1 MFTGLT
7 RQLNFGNYLIGEI
20 IPEDHELVKLKKIID
35 WEKMNKIYSECYRSK
50 KGNATKR
57 SDTVLGLFIL
67 RHLYRKPYRI
77 MIDELHVNLAYMD
90 FCSVSSEEIIDM
102 KRKGKRIIDHSSLI
116 KIKQRIGHERF
127 ERIVKI
133 FTRELIEKG
142 FIDGRYMFSDTTSLE
157 KNIIYPT
164 DVSLLKRVIEEAEAV
179 VQKVRYKKEI
189 IKSEVIKK
197 ADQISKI
204 YYSSSKK
211 TKEMLQATCKELVQ
225 IAEKTVKKAGEIIK
239 LESVKS
245 KKYLV
250 ERYEKIKEV
259 GEKIIQQTKEYHLDG
274 KKIHDRIVNYYE
286 DHARS
291 LPKGKVGKPVEFG
304 DKLRIDMSGNGYVTN
319 YKLYTGNP
327 SEITMLEESIE
338 KHKNVFKEKFR
349 AAGFDR
355 AFYDES
361 KIDGFEKEY
370 NVMLAIPHKKDRS
383 KPMGKRKEKIYN
395 RRSAIEA
402 KISEGKRM
410 CGLNKSL
417 YRGFEGDLI
426 WTSLGIFALNIRK
439 LLRDISLKPK
449 LIERFV

>member
-1 MFTGLT
+1 MYTGLT
-7 RQLNFGNYLIGEI
+7 KQLNFGNYLIGEI
-20 IPEDHELVKLKKIID
+20 IPEDHELVKLKKIVD
-35 WEKMNKIYSECYRSK
+35 WEKMNKIYSECYRSN

-57 SDTVLGLFIL
+57 SDMVLGLFIL
-67 RHLYRKPYRI
+67 RHLYQKPYRVL
-77 MIDELHVNLAYMD
+77 IDELHVNLAYMD

-102 KRKGKRIIDHSSLI
+102 KKKGKRIIDHSSLI
-116 KIKQRIGHERF
+116 KIKQRLGHERF

-133 FTRELIEKG
+133 FTSQLIAKG
-142 FIDGRYMFSDTTSLE
+142 FIGGKYMFSDTTSLE

-189 IKSEVIKK
+189 TKSEVIRK
-197 ADQISKI
+197 ADRISKI

-211 TKEMLQATCKELVQ
+211 TKELIQSTCKELIK
-225 IAEKTVKKAGEIIK
+225 IAEKTVKKAGEKIT

-245 KKYLV
+245 KKYII
-250 ERYEKIKEV
+250 ERYVKVKEV
-259 GEKIIQQTKEYHLDG
+259 GEKIIRQTKEYHLEG
-274 KKIHDRIVNYYE
+274 KKIQDRIVNYYE

-291 LPKGKVGKPVEFG
+291 LPKGKVGKPMEFG

-327 SEITMLEESIE
+327 SESTMLEETIE
-338 KHKNVFKEKFR
+338 EHKDVFKENFY

-361 KIDGFEKEY
+361 RMNELEEKY
-370 NVMLAIPHKKDRS
+370 NIILAIPHKKDRS
-383 KPMGKRKEKIYN
+383 KPIGKRKEKIYN
-395 RRSAIEA
+395 RRAAIEA

-410 CGLNKSL
+410 CGLDKSL
-417 YRGFEGDLI
+417 YRGFDGDQI
-426 WTSLGIFALNIRK
+426 WTSLSIFALNIRK
-439 LLRDISLKPK
+439 VMREISKKPA
-449 LIERFV
+449 LINRFA

>member
-7 RQLNFGNYLIGEI
+7 KQLNFGNYLIGEI
-20 IPEDHELVKLKKIID
+20 IPEDHELVKLKKILD
-35 WEKMNKIYSECYRSK
+35 WEKMNKIYSESYRSN

-57 SDTVLGLFIL
+57 SDMVLGLFIL
-67 RHLYRKPYRI
+67 RHLYRKPYRTL
-77 MIDELHVNLAYMD
+77 IDELHVNLAYMD
-90 FCSVSSEEIIDM
+90 FCSVSSEEIMDM

-116 KIKQRIGHERF
+116 KIKKRLGHERF
-127 ERIVKI
+127 ERIVKV
-133 FTRELIEKG
+133 FTNQLVEKG
-142 FIDGRYMFSDTTSLE
+142 FIDGKYMFSDTTSLE

-164 DVSLLKRVIEEAEAV
+164 DVSLLKRVIEEAEAI
-179 VQKVRYKKEI
+179 VQKVRYKKNM

-211 TKEMLQATCKELVQ
+211 NKELIQSTCKELIK
-225 IAEKTVKKAGEIIK
+225 IAEKTVKKAGEKIT
-239 LESVKS
+239 LESVKT
-245 KKYLV
+245 KKYIV
-250 ERYEKIKEV
+250 RRYNKLKDV
-259 GEKIIQQTKEYHLDG
+259 GEKIIGQTKRHLDG
-274 KKIHDRIVNYYE
+274 KKIQDRIVNYYE

-291 LPKGKVGKPVEFG
+291 LPKGKIGKPLEFG

-327 SEITMLEESIE
+327 SEVTMLEESIE
-338 KHKNVFKEKFR
+338 KHKEIFKEKFH

-361 KIDGFEKEY
+361 KLHEIENRY
-370 NVMLAIPHKKDRS
+370 NVVLAIPHKKDRL
-383 KPMGKRKEKIYN
+383 KPMGKRKEKIYKK
-395 RRSAIEA
+395 RSAIEA

-417 YRGFEGDLI
+417 YKGFEGDLI
-426 WTSLGIFALNIRK
+426 WTSLSIFALNIRK
-439 LLRDISLKPK
+439 IMRKITENPA
-449 LIERFV
+449 LINRFA

>member
-7 RQLNFGNYLIGEI
+7 KQLNFGNYLIGEI
-20 IPEDHELVKLKKIID
+20 IPEDHELVKLKKILD
-35 WEKMNKIYSECYRSK
+35 WEKMNKIYSECYKSK

-57 SDTVLGLFIL
+57 SDMVLGLFIL
-67 RHLYRKPYRI
+67 RHLYRKPYRVL
-77 MIDELHVNLAYMD
+77 IDELHVNLAYMD
-90 FCSVSSEEIIDM
+90 FCSVSSEEIMDM
-102 KRKGKRIIDHSSLI
+102 KKKGKRIIDHSSLI
-116 KIKQRIGHERF
+116 KIKQRIGHEKF
-127 ERIVKI
+127 ERIARI
-133 FTRELIEKG
+133 FISQLIEKG
-142 FIDGRYMFSDTTSLE
+142 FIDGKYMFSDTTSLE

-179 VQKVRYKKEI
+179 VQKVRYKKDI
-189 IKSEVIKK
+189 IKSEVIRK
-197 ADQISKI
+197 ANQISKI

-211 TKEMLQATCKELVQ
+211 TKELIQSTCKELVK
-225 IAEKTVKKAGEIIK
+225 IAEKTVKKAGEKIQ

-245 KKYLV
+245 KKYITD
-250 ERYEKIKEV
+250 RYEKVKEV
-259 GEKIIQQTKEYHLDG
+259 GEKIIRQTKEYHLEG
-274 KKIHDRIVNYYE
+274 RKIQDRIVNYYE

-291 LPKGKVGKPVEFG
+291 LPKGKVGKPMEFG

-338 KHKNVFKEKFR
+338 KHKDVFKEKFC

-355 AFYDES
+355 AFYDEL
-361 KIDGFEKEY
+361 KMDKLEKEY
-370 NVMLAIPHKKDRS
+370 DVILAIPHKKDRS

-417 YRGFEGDLI
+417 YKEFDGDQT
-426 WTSLGIFALNIRK
+426 WTSLSIFALNIRK
-439 LLRDISLKPK
+439 VIRDISKKPA
-449 LIERFV
+449 LINRFA

>member
-7 RQLNFGNYLIGEI
+7 KQLNFGNYLIGEI
-20 IPEDHELVKLKKIID
+20 IPEDHELVKLKKILN
-35 WEKMNKIYSECYRSK
+35 WEKMNKIYSECYRSN

-57 SDTVLGLFIL
+57 SDMVLGLFIL
-67 RHLYRKPYRI
+67 RHLYRKPYRVL
-77 MIDELHVNLAYMD
+77 IDELHVNLAYMD

-116 KIKQRIGHERF
+116 KIKKRLGHERF

-133 FTRELIEKG
+133 FTGELIEKG
-142 FIDGRYMFSDTTSLE
+142 FINGQYMFSDTTSLE
-157 KNIIYPT
+157 KSILYPT

-179 VQKVRYKKEI
+179 VQKVRYKKEMV
-189 IKSEVIKK
+189 KSEILKR

-211 TKEMLQATCKELVQ
+211 TRELLQSTCKELVK
-225 IAEKTVKKAGEIIK
+225 IAEKTVKKAGEIVR
-239 LESVKS
+239 LETVKS
-245 KKYLV
+245 KKYII
-250 ERYEKIKEV
+250 ERYKKLKEV
-259 GEKIIQQTKEYHLDG
+259 GEKIIRQTKDYHFDG
-274 KKIHDRIVNYYE
+274 KEIKDRIVSYYE

-319 YKLYTGNP
+319 YELYTGNP
-327 SEITMLEESIE
+327 SEVSMLGKSVKE
-338 KHKNVFKEKFR
+338 HKDIFKDKFH

-361 KIDGFEKEY
+361 MMCELESENDII
-370 NVMLAIPHKKDRS
+370 LAIPHKKDKS
-383 KPMGKRKEKIYN
+383 KPMIKIKEKIYK

-410 CGLNKSL
+410 CGLNKS
-417 YRGFEGDLI
+417 YYKGFEGDLI
-426 WTSLGIFALNIRK
+426 WTSLSIFALNIRK
-439 LLRDISLKPK
+439 LIREISLQPK
-449 LIERFV
+449 LIKRFA

>member
-7 RQLNFGNYLIGEI
+7 KQLNFGNYLIGEI
-20 IPEDHELVKLKKIID
+20 IPEDHELVKLKKILN
-35 WEKMNKIYSECYRSK
+35 WEKMNKIYSECYKSK

-57 SDTVLGLFIL
+57 SDMVLGLFIL
-67 RHLYRKPYRI
+67 RHLYRKPYRTL
-77 MIDELHVNLAYMD
+77 IDELHVNLAYMD
-90 FCSVSSEEIIDM
+90 FCSVSSEEIMEM
-102 KRKGKRIIDHSSLI
+102 KRKGRRIIDHSSLI
-116 KIKQRIGHERF
+116 KIKKRLGHERF

-133 FTRELIEKG
+133 FTDQLIGKG
-142 FIDGRYMFSDTTSLE
+142 FIDGKYMFGDTTSLE

-164 DVSLLKRVIEEAEAV
+164 DVELLKRVIEEAEAV
-179 VQKVRYKKEI
+179 VQKVRYKKDML
-189 IKSEVIKK
+189 KSEVIRK

-211 TKEMLQATCKELVQ
+211 TKELIQSTCKELIK
-225 IAEKTVKKAGEIIK
+225 IAEKTVKKAGAKIK
-239 LESVKS
+239 TKLVKS
-245 KKYLV
+245 EKYII
-250 ERYEKIKEV
+250 ERYSKVKDV
-259 GEKIIQQTKEYHLDG
+259 GRKIIGQTKLHLDG
-274 KKIHDRIVNYYE
+274 EKVQDRIVNYYE
-286 DHARS
+286 DHARA

-304 DKLRIDMSGNGYVTN
+304 DKLRIDMSGNGYITN

-327 SEITMLEESIE
+327 SEATMLEDSIE
-338 KHKNVFKEKFR
+338 QHKEVFKEKFR

-361 KIDGFEKEY
+361 KIDELEKEY
-370 NVMLAIPHKKDRS
+370 EVILAIPHKKDRL

-417 YRGFEGDLI
+417 YKGFEGDLI
-426 WTSLGIFALNIRK
+426 WTSLSIFAMNIRQII
-439 LLRDISLKPK
+439 RDISKKPG
-449 LIERFV
+449 LIIRFD